1 MPRLSALARPGLFAL
16 ALLASACASIDGA
29 ADGDTLHAHA
39 AAHGPRAAP
48 GGGWVVVV
56 TAAELAAL
64 GVGQKMELDAQ
75 APDVVYVVDY
85 GRADQL
91 DAVFARTLGGLMPI
105 RMLLPELAER
115 GRVVLR
121 TRPGA
126 MPESTVGGEKPAAR
140 PDAGVSA
147 SDQPT

>member
-1 MPRLSALARPGLFAL
+1 MPRLSALARPGLFTL

-29 ADGDTLHAHA
+29 ADGDTLHAA
-39 AAHGPRAAP
+39 TAAHGPRAAP
-48 GGGWVVVV
+48 GGWVVVV

-105 RMLLPELAER
+105 RMLLPDLAER

-126 MPESTVGGEKPAAR
+126 LPESTVGGETPAAR